1 MRVRSRAWRGHR
13 CRGDL
18 PRMKLVKHLANLGY
32 GTRREVEW
40 LVAQRRVRD
49 AAGSTLTPTSGVG
62 HDDIRVDDEP
72 LDPPPGSVV
81 MLHKPEGYV
90 CSTRD
95 VPPLIYELLPHRF
108 QLRSPLMAPIGRLDR
123 DTSGLLLLTDDG
135 GLNHR
140 VTSPRTHVAKTY
152 EAWLASPLRG
162 DEAEIFAS
170 GALVLESEPAPLAP
184 ALLEILSPRHV
195 RITLTEGRYHQAR
208 RMFVAVGNHVERLH
222 RAAIGGLELGD
233 LATGQWRAL
242 SAGDVTRIFDAPP
255 RAP

>member
-1 MRVRSRAWRGHR
+1 
-13 CRGDL
+13 
-18 PRMKLVKHLANLGY
+18 MKLVKHLANLGY

-49 AAGSTLTPTSGVG
+49 ATGRVLTATSSVE
-62 HDDIRVDDEP
+62 HEDIRVDDEP
-72 LDPPPGSVV
+72 LDPPQGSVV
-81 MLHKPEGYV
+81 ALHKPEGYV

-95 VPPLIYELLPHRF
+95 VPPLIYGLLPDRF
-108 QLRSPLMAPIGRLDR
+108 RLRSPLMAPIGRLDR

-152 EAWLASPLRG
+152 EAWLAAPLRG
-162 DEAEIFAS
+162 DEAVIFAS
-170 GALVLESEPAPLAP
+170 GTLMLESEPAPLAP
-184 ALLEILSPRHV
+184 ASLEILSPTHV
-195 RITLTEGRYHQAR
+195 RITLTEGRYHQVR

-222 RAAIGGLELGD
+222 RAAIGSLELGE
-233 LATGQWRAL
+233 LPPGSWRTL
-242 SAGDVTRIFDAPP
+242 SADDVTRIFAAPP

>member
-1 MRVRSRAWRGHR
+1 
-13 CRGDL
+13 
-18 PRMKLVKHLANLGY
+18 MKLVKHLANLGY

-49 AAGSTLTPTSGVG
+49 AGGRVLTATSSVE
-62 HDDIRVDDEP
+62 HEDIRVDDEP
-72 LDPPPGSVV
+72 LDPPQGSVV
-81 MLHKPEGYV
+81 ALHKPEGYV

-95 VPPLIYELLPHRF
+95 VPPLIYELLPDRF
-108 QLRSPLMAPIGRLDR
+108 RLRSPLMAPIGRLDR

-152 EAWLASPLRG
+152 EAWLAAPLRG
-162 DEAEIFAS
+162 DEADIFAS
-170 GALVLESEPAPLAP
+170 GTLMLESEPAPLAP
-184 ALLEILSPRHV
+184 ASLEILSPTHV

-222 RAAIGGLELGD
+222 RAAIGRLELGD
-233 LATGQWRAL
+233 LPPGSWRTL
-242 SAGDVTRIFDAPP
+242 SADDVTRIFAAPP
-255 RAP
+255 TAP